1 MNKFPLTKISG
12 ARTNLKGR
20 SATLGLSAGAL
31 GMAELA
37 KAADAEAPRTL
48 PTLLLPDHY
57 RINDDG
63 TLVFSLESGEQLSLI
78 EDQYLVL
85 DSGLLLI
92 VDELA
97 QNAMAKL
104 PVMGSLRTELLTEVK
119 PVRGPDGA
127 IVEVSSNQ
135 PLWSGEGPA
144 LHLFE
149 KVDLQTYEIAQ
160 STEAAPDAADGISG
174 TLIGGAGLIS
184 GLGALLSLLS
194 GGAATVDE
202 PSNDED
208 VPSSPSPLS
217 GTLTK
222 GPLSNAF
229 VFIDTNAN
237 GVHDPDEP
245 STTTDASGNFSFPA
259 DSPEGPLVAVT
270 TDATIDT
277 ASGTTLAGMTF
288 RAPAGASVITPL
300 TTLMEESGLDA
311 DQLKASLGLPANI
324 DPLTFNPF
332 AAGANAADALAVE
345 KLAVQVTTALGAF
358 SAAAEG
364 AGADPDEAFA
374 AAVAALSSTLQSK
387 QSGGTILDL
396 TDSSDLASM
405 QTVFTAQANSLTG
418 IDTAKLSAVVGET
431 TTAIENVNDAV
442 AAITNTDLSDQ
453 STADIFGL
461 LQVLQDQVEDAA
473 ETGGSIELTDPTKVD
488 DAAGNAAPLD
498 IRLAK
503 SVNPVTDTSLTIG
516 WLTTKDEE
524 TADPNFK
531 YELLTLPDSDH
542 GLLDVDPSTGRLS
555 LKSSPVA
562 GTTYDFTVKANDEGG
577 KSFSKAFNIQISP
590 PHDYSILDHDPFR
603 TNLTRDGYFF
613 KQSHV
618 SNNFSA
624 QDTPGFT
631 LNGGNGIDYA
641 SVTGWVPFLRGGSV
655 TLNLSDGE
663 NYTHYSTTSDIYDR
677 HFYNGG
683 EDRDFIYTSKG
694 NDRFELANRIFNVG
708 NGENYFELD
717 LGISQGFDFEYKGGS
732 GQDTVKSGGYWF
744 GANAYIN
751 AYLWRRVD
759 FGLDDVVD
767 SLYLN
772 DSFTFGAGEMPWY
785 LKNFNPYHDKIFI
798 SGDTPQHQYVSSY
811 SIDFPGYKNADDW
824 NSIILQSNYHP
835 SIIQNAII
843 YTEVPK
849 FNKGKFASYSI
860 AENTK
865 FVLTQ
870 PAIDP
875 DGELLTYSRRL
886 YRDGSLFEID
896 EKTGTLNFKSAPD
909 FEVPRDFAGLPGD
922 NIYEVEVVAEDPNG
936 ATATQVVSITVTDA
950 NVTFTGTGTGT
961 LVENTSG
968 AAYTVA
974 ASDQDAS
981 SIAFSL
987 VSGKDAGLFDL
998 DPNSGVLNFKS
1009 PPDYEIPADAGGVF
1023 EDNIYEVDVR
1033 ATATTGETVMRA
1045 VSVTVTNAP
1054 ELWTDADVDDNATVF
1069 IGADAEDL
1077 ADFVGFTAASASA
1090 EASPLSNLGK
1100 GSGNVATITL
1110 GNGDNYLNVGENA
1123 ASDYGRLIYTGGTGI
1138 DQLSFGDNLAGW
1150 RGQASIDLGL
1160 DTVDDRVEFLG
1171 QVANV
1176 QGSVVDI
1183 YNFDVTD
1190 NDIITVPFSYD
1201 LLYYYTIG
1209 AYLVRD
1215 SSFEQGQFIV
1225 HGYGPGQSTLLEAN
1239 IVAPGGSSVV
1249 GDNDVADSAT
1259 VSIIGKNIIDDFIG
1273 FSAASL
1279 TATDPLSY
1287 LGSGSGSVATITL
1300 GNGRNYL
1307 RGGDNAAQGGQVIY
1321 TGGAGLDDIEF
1332 GSYLAVSPNGQASFD
1347 LGDGTNTFSA
1357 GSSVG
1362 YYSGVFGYTGG
1373 SGNDTV
1379 TLGMSVGGA
1388 GGAATFTMGNGSNTL
1403 SLGDLA
1409 AGSGGLIQYTGGT
1422 GADTISFGDMFASSG
1437 SATVDLGSDTSIDT
1451 ITFQGNVY
1459 TPGTA
1464 SPVLIQNFD
1473 PNSEDRLVLES
1484 ISSTTATSDE
1494 GGVTIAATAGGV
1506 RITANQGM
1514 IDLKVEG
1521 TTDTTKFSIQAAATG
1536 VEIV

>member
-562 GTTYDFTVKANDEGG
+562 GTTYDFTVKATDEGG

-1422 GADTISFGDMFASSG
+1422 GEDTISFGDMFASSG

-1521 TTDTTKFSIQAAATG
+1521 TTDTTKFSVQAAATG

>member
-562 GTTYDFTVKANDEGG
+562 GTTYDFTVKATDEGG

-1422 GADTISFGDMFASSG
+1422 GEDTISFGDMFASSG

>member
-12 ARTNLKGR
+12 AKTNLKGR

-562 GTTYDFTVKANDEGG
+562 GTTYDFTVKATDEGG

-1422 GADTISFGDMFASSG
+1422 GEDTISFGDMFASSG

-1521 TTDTTKFSIQAAATG
+1521 TTDTTKFSVQAAATG

>member
-12 ARTNLKGR
+12 AKTNLKGR

-63 TLVFSLESGEQLSLI
+63 TLLFSLESGEQLSLI

-104 PVMGSLRTELLTEVK
+104 PVMGSLRTELLTEVE

-174 TLIGGAGLIS
+174 TVIGGAGLIS

-229 VFIDTNAN
+229 VFIDINED
-237 GVHDPDEP
+237 GIHDQDEP
-245 STTTDASGNFSFPA
+245 STTTDASGHFSFPA
-259 DSPEGPLVAVT
+259 DSPEGSLVAVT

-345 KLAVQVTTALGAF
+345 KVAVQVTTALGAF

-562 GTTYDFTVKANDEGG
+562 GTTYDFTVKATDEGG

-624 QDTPGFT
+624 QDTH
-631 LNGGNGIDYA
+631 
-641 SVTGWVPFLRGGSV
+641 R
-655 TLNLSDGE
+655 
-663 NYTHYSTTSDIYDR
+663 
-677 HFYNGG
+677 FY
-683 EDRDFIYTSKG
+683 FK
-694 NDRFELANRIFNVG
+694 
-708 NGENYFELD
+708 
-717 LGISQGFDFEYKGGS
+717 
-732 GQDTVKSGGYWF
+732 
-744 GANAYIN
+744 
-751 AYLWRRVD
+751 RR
-759 FGLDDVVD
+759 
-767 SLYLN
+767 
-772 DSFTFGAGEMPWY
+772 
-785 LKNFNPYHDKIFI
+785 K
-798 SGDTPQHQYVSSY
+798 
-811 SIDFPGYKNADDW
+811 W
-824 NSIILQSNYHP
+824 N
-835 SIIQNAII
+835 
-843 YTEVPK
+843 
-849 FNKGKFASYSI
+849 
-860 AENTK
+860 
-865 FVLTQ
+865 
-870 PAIDP
+870 
-875 DGELLTYSRRL
+875 
-886 YRDGSLFEID
+886 
-896 EKTGTLNFKSAPD
+896 
-909 FEVPRDFAGLPGD
+909 
-922 NIYEVEVVAEDPNG
+922 
-936 ATATQVVSITVTDA
+936 
-950 NVTFTGTGTGT
+950 
-961 LVENTSG
+961 
-968 AAYTVA
+968 
-974 ASDQDAS
+974 
-981 SIAFSL
+981 
-987 VSGKDAGLFDL
+987 
-998 DPNSGVLNFKS
+998 
-1009 PPDYEIPADAGGVF
+1009 
-1023 EDNIYEVDVR
+1023 
-1033 ATATTGETVMRA
+1033 
-1045 VSVTVTNAP
+1045 
-1054 ELWTDADVDDNATVF
+1054 
-1069 IGADAEDL
+1069 
-1077 ADFVGFTAASASA
+1077 
-1090 EASPLSNLGK
+1090 
-1100 GSGNVATITL
+1100 
-1110 GNGDNYLNVGENA
+1110 
-1123 ASDYGRLIYTGGTGI
+1123 
-1138 DQLSFGDNLAGW
+1138 
-1150 RGQASIDLGL
+1150 
-1160 DTVDDRVEFLG
+1160 
-1171 QVANV
+1171 
-1176 QGSVVDI
+1176 
-1183 YNFDVTD
+1183 
-1190 NDIITVPFSYD
+1190 
-1201 LLYYYTIG
+1201 
-1209 AYLVRD
+1209 
-1215 SSFEQGQFIV
+1215 
-1225 HGYGPGQSTLLEAN
+1225 
-1239 IVAPGGSSVV
+1239 
-1249 GDNDVADSAT
+1249 
-1259 VSIIGKNIIDDFIG
+1259 
-1273 FSAASL
+1273 
-1279 TATDPLSY
+1279 
-1287 LGSGSGSVATITL
+1287 
-1300 GNGRNYL
+1300 
-1307 RGGDNAAQGGQVIY
+1307 
-1321 TGGAGLDDIEF
+1321 
-1332 GSYLAVSPNGQASFD
+1332 
-1347 LGDGTNTFSA
+1347 
-1357 GSSVG
+1357 
-1362 YYSGVFGYTGG
+1362 
-1373 SGNDTV
+1373 
-1379 TLGMSVGGA
+1379 
-1388 GGAATFTMGNGSNTL
+1388 
-1403 SLGDLA
+1403 
-1409 AGSGGLIQYTGGT
+1409 
-1422 GADTISFGDMFASSG
+1422 
-1437 SATVDLGSDTSIDT
+1437 
-1451 ITFQGNVY
+1451 
-1459 TPGTA
+1459 
-1464 SPVLIQNFD
+1464 
-1473 PNSEDRLVLES
+1473 
-1484 ISSTTATSDE
+1484 
-1494 GGVTIAATAGGV
+1494 
-1506 RITANQGM
+1506 
-1514 IDLKVEG
+1514 
-1521 TTDTTKFSIQAAATG
+1521 
-1536 VEIV
+1536 